1 MAYNKEKDKDK
12 DYQALINDAVKS
24 GNYAEA
30 SRLEQDRNEKIDVE
44 GLNYTKTSNYVK
56 PKGVDDATY
65 NKMQNTS
72 FNASSAVQGA
82 TQVTADALH
91 KVNKLTNTDSIITD
105 STRNAMNGSFRI
117 PGEVKAADRYLA
129 EQLQKI
135 QSGKTSYSDQLQE
148 MMDKIMNRDKFSYDV
163 DQDPLFQQA
172 LASAMNS
179 GKQAMQDTIGQASAL
194 TGGYGSTYATTAGN
208 QAYNAF
214 IEDAYDNLPQYYQ
227 MALEAYQMEGD
238 EMYRQ
243 YGMLSDADD
252 KEFGRYVTAFD
263 ATSQHRNRLYDEAYQ
278 QYRDG
283 KSDAFNMANLERNE
297 HGQLVSDAYNYYNAA
312 SNYSDTL
319 YEREYAKWADEINMA
334 YKYAEMQNSDWWN
347 QTNYD
352 ESVRQYEQNFA
363 YQKERDAAADA
374 KWEKEYAETVRMNNA
389 QLAKM
394 RSSGS
399 GGSGGSRCG
408 SGGGSYKLSTTEIN
422 GLNDA
427 YKNGGVDGAL
437 AYLNAVGK
445 APSDDYSISV
455 VENLLAQADAQIISE
470 NEKIEAEKQANTPK
484 TGARSVFRSKS
495 GDNFFVKVGTT
506 SYGVENHG
514 KVTDS
519 TLLNSLNKLNT
530 RDDTAFLHN
539 GDVYVKSGGGYYEIG
554 AKAFGGKKYEELR
567 KALQK

>member
-1 MAYNKEKDKDK
+1 MAYNREKDKDK

-82 TQVTADALH
+82 TQTTADALH
-91 KVNKLTNTDSIITD
+91 KVNKLTNTDSIISD
-105 STRNAMNGSFRI
+105 STRNAMNSSFQI

-135 QSGKTSYSDQLQE
+135 QSGKTSYSDQLQQ

-278 QYRDG
+278 QYSDG
-283 KSDAFNMANLERNE
+283 KSDAFNMANLELNE

-347 QTNYD
+347 QTNFD
-352 ESVRQYEQNFA
+352 EGVRQYEQNFS
-363 YQKERDAAADA
+363 YQKEQDAAAEA
-374 KWEKEYAETVRMNNA
+374 RWEKEFAETVRVNNA
-389 QLAKM
+389 QIAKM

-399 GGSGGSRCG
+399 GGSRSRT
-408 SGGGSYKLSTTEIN
+408 SSAKPYTLT
-422 GLNDA
+422 
-427 YKNGGVDGAL
+427 
-437 AYLNAVGK
+437 
-445 APSDDYSISV
+445 
-455 VENLLAQADAQIISE
+455 DAQIKTLTDLYLNGGEEAVATRLEAWGKIPDTE
-470 NEKIEAEKQANTPK
+470 EGWQVIEDILKPVQAKIDDQKNIRDAINRGLDTRVLLKLPDEK
-484 TGARSVFRSKS
+484 
-495 GDNFFVKVGTT
+495 KVGFMW
-506 SYGVENHG
+506 
-514 KVTDS
+514 
-519 TLLNSLNKLNT
+519 
-530 RDDTAFLHN
+530 R
-539 GDVYVKSGGGYYEIG
+539 
-554 AKAFGGKKYEELR
+554 
-567 KALQK
+567 